1 MLRLSWKGSSFL
13 FGGDLYTS
21 AERALAEKYGERLQS
36 DVFKVGHHGAA
47 TSSSKPYREAIAPK
61 IAVMINNR
69 IDDIG
74 IYNRYGK
81 KNIDTYHTLLDGS
94 VKISTAGDGVYEVL
108 TQQDRATDFL

>member
-1 MLRLSWKGSSFL
+1 M
-13 FGGDLYTS
+13 
-21 AERALAEKYGERLQS
+21 
-36 DVFKVGHHGAA
+36 FKVGHHGAA
-47 TSSSKPYREAIAPK
+47 TSSSKAYREAIAPK